1 MNVALGTN
9 VLVSGIL
16 SPNGPPAAILR
27 AVLTERVT
35 LCFDERILSEYRDVL
50 TRGKF
55 GFEPALIDEL
65 LDFIEATGVPGLAE
79 PLDLHLPDPTDGMFI
94 EVCLAA
100 GANYLITGNARH
112 FPARERRGLNVQSPR
127 AFLAYLRG

>member
-1 MNVALGTN
+1 
-9 VLVSGIL
+9 
-16 SPNGPPAAILR
+16 
-27 AVLTERVT
+27 
-35 LCFDERILSEYRDVL
+35 LCFDERRLSEYRDVL

-112 FPARERRGLNVQSPR
+112 FPAR
-127 AFLAYLRG
+127 